1 MKLPEPIGGMLGE
14 LEAGAITSFYGQPG
28 TGKTNICLLAA
39 LECVRSGGK
48 VLYIDTEGGLSP
60 ERAKQI
66 AKGAELLKNMILVEP
81 RSLKEQEEA
90 VKKAEQGDAKLIIID
105 SAVALYRIEHAEL
118 SEGIAEKDRKSKM
131 DTLLGAN
138 RSLSRQMALLSKI
151 ANEKGIPVVVTAHA
165 FKHWDDGSHGYDRGG
180 GSAVYGHGGGSAV
193 YEMVGGDAMRY
204 WSKTIVYLEKTGKTS
219 ERKATIMKHRSREED
234 GSVKFMLVDDGIKPS
249 RGMLGLGRI

>member
-1 MKLPEPIGGMLGE
+1 MVSMNPAATLKAMREKKPLVHHITNWVTINDCAQITRHWGALPVMAHAKEEVAEMVGLASALVLNIGTLTME
-14 LEAGAITSFYGQPG
+14 LVDAMVV
-28 TGKTNICLLAA
+28 AA
-39 LECVRSGGK
+39 
-48 VLYIDTEGGLSP
+48 
-60 ERAKQI
+60 RA
-66 AKGAELLKNMILVEP
+66 
-81 RSLKEQEEA
+81 
-90 VKKAEQGDAKLIIID
+90 
-105 SAVALYRIEHAEL
+105 
-118 SEGIAEKDRKSKM
+118 
-131 DTLLGAN
+131 AN
-138 RSLSRQMALLSKI
+138 K
-151 ANEKGIPVVVTAHA
+151 KGIPVVVTAHA